1 MIWTLPPPTIF
12 ERNLSLDAGIS
23 ALGKR
28 ELFEENL
35 KTVPLYTPSYKH
47 QRAVSTTAD
56 ARKLSKRGYVENH
69 ATLDYAKR

>member
-1 MIWTLPPPTIF
+1 MLPPPTASD
-12 ERNLSLDAGIS
+12 RNVSVESGVA

-35 KTVPLYTPSYKH
+35 RTMPLHTPSYKH
-47 QRAVSTTAD
+47 QRAVSTTAE